1 MEITKY
7 TLELTSNEM
16 FDLAYALEKQID
28 ADLSLTTP
36 VKDDGIFND
45 FESELKVLQEF
56 VSSFGYKLDVP
67 QKSEHGYLH
76 ESNKKYYDWTE
87 DWLKALLKQRRKELE
102 RAKIKE
108 WKRRNQQKRCTS

>member
-7 TLELTSNEM
+7 TVELTGDEM
-16 FDLAYALEKQID
+16 FDWAYALEHQIE

-36 VKDDGIFND
+36 IKDDGIFND

-67 QKSEHGYLH
+67 KKSEHGWLH
-76 ESNKKYYDWTE
+76 ESNKKYYNWTE

-108 WKRRNQQKRCTS
+108 

>member
-7 TLELTSNEM
+7 TLELTSSEM

-36 VKDDGIFND
+36 LKSDGIFND
-45 FESELKVLQEF
+45 FECELKVLQEF

-67 QKSEHGYLH
+67 KKSEQGWLS

-87 DWLKALLKQRRKELE
+87 DWLKALLKQRRKEFNTE
-102 RAKIKE
+102 NVKTK
-108 WKRRNQQKRCTS
+108 K

>member
-45 FESELKVLQEF
+45 FECELKVLQEF

-76 ESNKKYYDWTE
+76 ESKIKYYDCTE
-87 DWLKALLKQRRKELE
+87 DWLKALLKQRRKELV
-102 RAKIKE
+102 RAKIQE
-108 WKRRNQQKRCTS
+108 WKRKNQQKRCIS

>member
-36 VKDDGIFND
+36 LKSDGIFND
-45 FESELKVLQEF
+45 FECELKVLQEF

-67 QKSEHGYLH
+67 KKSERGWLH
-76 ESNKKYYDWTE
+76 ESNKKSYDCTE

-108 WKRRNQQKRCTS
+108 

>member
-45 FESELKVLQEF
+45 FECELKVLQEF

-76 ESNKKYYDWTE
+76 ESKIKYYDCTE

-108 WKRRNQQKRCTS
+108 

>member
-7 TLELTSNEM
+7 TLELTSSEM

-36 VKDDGIFND
+36 LKSDGIFND
-45 FESELKVLQEF
+45 FECELKILQEF

-76 ESNKKYYDWTE
+76 ESKIKYYDCTE

-102 RAKIKE
+102 RAKIQE
-108 WKRRNQQKRCTS
+108 

>member
-7 TLELTSNEM
+7 TLELTSSEM

-36 VKDDGIFND
+36 LKSDGIFND
-45 FESELKVLQEF
+45 FECELKILQEF

-67 QKSEHGYLH
+67 KKSEQGWLH

-87 DWLKALLKQRRKELE
+87 DWLKALLKQRRKELV

-108 WKRRNQQKRCTS
+108 

>member
-16 FDLAYALEKQID
+16 FDLAYALEHQIE

-45 FESELKVLQEF
+45 FERELKILQEF

-67 QKSEHGYLH
+67 QKSEQGWLH

-87 DWLKALLKQRRKELE
+87 DWLKALLKQRRKEL
-102 RAKIKE
+102 ALKK
-108 WKRRNQQKRCTS
+108 K

>member
-7 TLELTSNEM
+7 TLELTSSEM
-16 FDLAYALEKQID
+16 FDLAYSLEKQID

-45 FESELKVLQEF
+45 FECELKVLQEF

-76 ESNKKYYDWTE
+76 ESKIKYYDCTE

-102 RAKIKE
+102 RAKIQE
-108 WKRRNQQKRCTS
+108 

>member
-36 VKDDGIFND
+36 LKSDGIFNN
-45 FESELKVLQEF
+45 FECELKILQEF
-56 VSSFGYKLDVP
+56 VSSFGYKLNVSCKTERG
-67 QKSEHGYLH
+67 QFWKSPNET
-76 ESNKKYYDWTE
+76 KYYDWTE
-87 DWLKALLKQRRKELE
+87 DWLKDLLKQRRKELK
-102 RAKIKE
+102 RAKIQE
-108 WKRRNQQKRCTS
+108 

>member
-7 TLELTSNEM
+7 TLELTSSEM

-36 VKDDGIFND
+36 VKDDGIFNN

-56 VSSFGYKLDVP
+56 VSGFGYKLDVP

-76 ESNKKYYDWTE
+76 ESKIKYYDCTE

-108 WKRRNQQKRCTS
+108 

>member
-45 FESELKVLQEF
+45 FECELKVLQEF

-76 ESNKKYYDWTE
+76 ESKIKYYDCTE
-87 DWLKALLKQRRKELE
+87 DWLKALLKQRRKELV
-102 RAKIKE
+102 RAKIQE
-108 WKRRNQQKRCTS
+108 

>member
-7 TLELTSNEM
+7 TLELTSSEM
-16 FDLAYALEKQID
+16 FDLAYALEHQIE

-36 VKDDGIFND
+36 PKDDGIFND
-45 FESELKVLQEF
+45 FESELKTLQKL

-67 QKSEHGYLH
+67 KKSEHGWLH

-87 DWLKALLKQRRKELE
+87 DWLKALLKQRRKEL
-102 RAKIKE
+102 APKK
-108 WKRRNQQKRCTS
+108 K

>member
-45 FESELKVLQEF
+45 FECELKILQEF

-76 ESNKKYYDWTE
+76 ESKIKYYDCTE
-87 DWLKALLKQRRKELE
+87 DWLKALLKQRRKELV
-102 RAKIKE
+102 RAKIQE
-108 WKRRNQQKRCTS
+108 

>member
-7 TLELTSNEM
+7 TLELTSSEM
-16 FDLAYALEKQID
+16 FDLAYSLEKQID

-45 FESELKVLQEF
+45 FECELKILQEF

-76 ESNKKYYDWTE
+76 ESKIKYYDCTE

-108 WKRRNQQKRCTS
+108 

>member
-7 TLELTSNEM
+7 TVELTNGEM

-36 VKDDGIFND
+36 LKSDGIFND

-67 QKSEHGYLH
+67 KKSEHGWLH
-76 ESNKKYYDWTE
+76 ESNKKYYDCTE
-87 DWLKALLKQRRKELE
+87 DWLKDLLKQRRKELE

-108 WKRRNQQKRCTS
+108 

>member
-36 VKDDGIFND
+36 LKSDGIFND
-45 FESELKVLQEF
+45 FECELKILQEF
-56 VSSFGYKLDVP
+56 VSSFGYKLDV
-67 QKSEHGYLH
+67 SGRTENGY
-76 ESNKKYYDWTE
+76 EWENNPKKYDIAE
-87 DWLKALLKQRRKELE
+87 DWLKALLKQRRKEL
-102 RAKIKE
+102 ALKK
-108 WKRRNQQKRCTS
+108 K

>member
-7 TLELTSNEM
+7 TVELTGDEM
-16 FDLAYALEKQID
+16 FDWAYALEHQID

-36 VKDDGIFND
+36 LKDDGIFND
-45 FESELKVLQEF
+45 FESELKTLQKF
-56 VSSFGYKLDVP
+56 VSSFGYKLDVSRKTDCG
-67 QKSEHGYLH
+67 QFWKSPNET
-76 ESNKKYYDWTE
+76 KYYDCTE

-108 WKRRNQQKRCTS
+108 

>member
-7 TLELTSNEM
+7 TLELTSDEM
-16 FDLAYALEKQID
+16 FDLAYALEHQIE

-36 VKDDGIFND
+36 LKDDGIFND
-45 FESELKVLQEF
+45 FESELKTLQKF

-67 QKSEHGYLH
+67 KKTEQGWLH

-87 DWLKALLKQRRKELE
+87 DWLKALLKQRRKEL
-102 RAKIKE
+102 ALKK
-108 WKRRNQQKRCTS
+108 K

>member
-7 TLELTSNEM
+7 TLELTSSEM

-36 VKDDGIFND
+36 LKSDGIFND
-45 FESELKVLQEF
+45 FECELKILQEF

-76 ESNKKYYDWTE
+76 ESKIKYYDCTE

-108 WKRRNQQKRCTS
+108 

>member
-1 MEITKY
+1 MKITKY
-7 TLELTSNEM
+7 TLELTNGEM

-67 QKSEHGYLH
+67 QKSKPGYLQ

-87 DWLKALLKQRRKELE
+87 DWLKALLKQRRKELV
-102 RAKIKE
+102 AKTK
-108 WKRRNQQKRCTS
+108 